1 MGLGKPDR
9 EAIAVITGA
18 SSGIGECLARLLAA
32 RGHNLLLVARRQQLL
47 DALGQELSH
56 AHGVTVESRG
66 VDLADRAA
74 RAELCAELA
83 SRPVQVLCNNAGFV
97 NWGLIRDL
105 DPVSEQMVV
114 ELDTVAVH
122 ALTLAVLP
130 GMLARGA
137 GVIEMTGSLAGMQ
150 PMPGCATYAACKA
163 FVNSFSE
170 SLHGELAG
178 TGVSCT
184 LLAPGPVRTGLLDAS
199 GISGVD
205 GVGGNLV
212 WLTAERVAQDTLKA
226 MERGRRVI
234 VPGAFA
240 KVNALSG
247 RFAPR
252 ALLLPL
258 LKQVSA
264 QVVQRGGG
272 QGS

>member
-1 MGLGKPDR
+1 MGLGKP
-9 EAIAVITGA
+9 EAGAIAVVTGA
-18 SSGIGECLARLLAA
+18 SSGIGEWLARLLAA
-32 RGHNLLLVARRQQLL
+32 RGHNLLLVARRREVL
-47 DALGQELSH
+47 DRLGAELAA
-56 AHGVTVESRG
+56 AHGIKAEVG
-66 VDLADRAA
+66 AVDLADRAA
-74 RAELCAELA
+74 RGELCAELG
-83 SRPVQVLCNNAGFV
+83 RRKVQVLCNNAGYV

-105 DPVSEQMVV
+105 DPASERMVV

-122 ALTLAVLP
+122 DLTLAVLP
-130 GMLARGA
+130 GMLARGS

-163 FVNSFSE
+163 FVNSFCE
-170 SLHGELAG
+170 SLHGELQG

-184 LLAPGPVRTGLLDAS
+184 LLAPGPVRTGLMDAS

-205 GVGGNLV
+205 GVGGSLV
-212 WLTAERVAQDTLKA
+212 WMTPERVARDTLRA

-247 RFAPR
+247 RYAPR

-264 QVVQRGGG
+264 QVVRRGGG
-272 QGS
+272 